1 MANNHEQ
8 FIAFND
14 TIKASKSRRDTLK
27 KNRESIR
34 KKIRNYFKNNWPD
47 KIQPQFHWQ
56 GSYSMYT
63 LLNPI
68 KDEDGLGA
76 YDLDDGIYFIGS
88 SEDERETVQWYHNQ
102 IYEAVKDHT
111 TQGAKDNNP
120 CVTVYFADNHH
131 IDLPAYFMVD
141 GDEHPKTAHKKNPW
155 MDSDP
160 RETTN
165 WFNGKSEHPQL
176 RRIVRYVKAWAD
188 YVNNQGKGKMPT
200 GCILT
205 ILVEKNFTSND
216 RDDIA
221 LRDVLVKMNNS
232 LSAKD
237 GFHCYRPTFPVG
249 EDLFEHYKT
258 SRKDFFLKELNSFAS
273 DADKAVNSSNQKDG
287 CLKWQ
292 NHLGERFSCST
303 AKDEDE
309 DAQKKNLS
317 GTLKTNS
324 RFA

>member
-102 IYEAVKDHT
+102 IYEAV
-111 TQGAKDNNP
+111 
-120 CVTVYFADNHH
+120 
-131 IDLPAYFMVD
+131 
-141 GDEHPKTAHKKNPW
+141 
-155 MDSDP
+155 
-160 RETTN
+160 
-165 WFNGKSEHPQL
+165 
-176 RRIVRYVKAWAD
+176 
-188 YVNNQGKGKMPT
+188 
-200 GCILT
+200 
-205 ILVEKNFTSND
+205 
-216 RDDIA
+216 
-221 LRDVLVKMNNS
+221 
-232 LSAKD
+232 
-237 GFHCYRPTFPVG
+237 
-249 EDLFEHYKT
+249 
-258 SRKDFFLKELNSFAS
+258 
-273 DADKAVNSSNQKDG
+273 
-287 CLKWQ
+287 
-292 NHLGERFSCST
+292 
-303 AKDEDE
+303 
-309 DAQKKNLS
+309 
-317 GTLKTNS
+317 
-324 RFA
+324 

>member
-102 IYEAVKDHT
+102 IYEAVKAVSQQHGYDMVVDRASAA
-111 TQGAKDNNP
+111 GIIFANP
-120 CVTVYFADNHH
+120 R
-131 IDLPAYFMVD
+131 IDIS
-141 GDEHPKTAHKKNPW
+141 DEI
-155 MDSDP
+155 
-160 RETTN
+160 
-165 WFNGKSEHPQL
+165 L
-176 RRIVRYVKAWAD
+176 RRLGY
-188 YVNNQGKGKMPT
+188 
-200 GCILT
+200 
-205 ILVEKNFTSND
+205 SN
-216 RDDIA
+216 
-221 LRDVLVKMNNS
+221 
-232 LSAKD
+232 
-237 GFHCYRPTFPVG
+237 
-249 EDLFEHYKT
+249 
-258 SRKDFFLKELNSFAS
+258 
-273 DADKAVNSSNQKDG
+273 
-287 CLKWQ
+287 
-292 NHLGERFSCST
+292 
-303 AKDEDE
+303 
-309 DAQKKNLS
+309 
-317 GTLKTNS
+317 
-324 RFA
+324 